1 MNADDT
7 QQRLRAL
14 LATIDS
20 ELVGDARV
28 VHKSRGMA
36 ERVGSFLD
44 SRWSLKPAEL
54 SPLVCA
60 ARGWTNSDRN
70 TLRCDE
76 KHVVVLVLGDIGHS
90 PRMQNHALS
99 LARNGFTVDLVGF
112 GESAPRREL
121 AESGAVRLVHLPAPS
136 RIRSRSRIAYAL
148 LGLVRAASQSARLL
162 WLLLRVLPK
171 PEFVVVQNPPAI
183 PTLAIAQLVSA
194 ALGARLVI
202 DWHNFGFSLMPPRL
216 TRNALLRGILAGG
229 QVVVLYDK
237 PTPNF
242 APLSPAAI
250 HELLERIDFDAHDLS
265 YRPEPCLPLQ
275 QTLLTRRAGNS
286 RIELRPDRPA
296 IVISSTSWTPDED
309 FDLLLD
315 ALLMYDAKASASDLS
330 QLVIIITGKG
340 PLKDAFMARL
350 AKHRLTH
357 VSIKFGWLL
366 PVDYPRMVAAANLG
380 VSLHTSS
387 SGLDLPMKIIDM
399 FGCGVPACSFRYPA
413 ISELVQDGV
422 NGALFSDASELCE
435 RLVTL
440 LGAFPSSA
448 DKLAALARGAE
459 RFRRTSWDAH
469 WDASV
474 LPHLSGQ

>member
-1 MNADDT
+1 MHLVVAVLDVAFAAWAVVLVAVLAAAAGAAAV
-7 QQRLRAL
+7 LRS
-14 LATIDS
+14 TP
-20 ELVGDARV
+20 AR
-28 VHKSRGMA
+28 R
-36 ERVGSFLD
+36 
-44 SRWSLKPAEL
+44 
-54 SPLVCA
+54 
-60 ARGWTNSDRN
+60 
-70 TLRCDE
+70 

-216 TRNALLRGILAGG
+216 TRNALLRGILAGYERLAGRSAFLHLCVTEAMAHELRSRWRVRG